1 MRRFKVAEC
10 FYSPTELSEAI
21 VFYQDNPGTLVFAGG
36 TDLLIG
42 WDKKKFNLSS
52 ILDLSKIEE
61 LRSIRQ
67 DADGS
72 WIIGAMATMNQLEE
86 HPELKSVY
94 PFLPYAASRLGSWQI
109 RNSATAGGN
118 VCNAAPSAELV
129 PSLMALDSRVHL
141 VGHEGSRTLTLA
153 EFATGPGKTCLK
165 KGELLTEIII
175 PKTVGDVTGKYICR
189 KLRRSVDI
197 SLVSITAFL
206 YFDGPQVYD
215 ARLCLG
221 AVAPTVIRAEQ
232 AEKYLIG
239 KTLDKDTI
247 ATAAKMVAEASS
259 PISDV
264 RSTAEYRL
272 DMMEVCT
279 RDALTEIAEERS

>member
-1 MRRFKVAEC
+1 MAEC
-10 FYSPTELSEAI
+10 FYSPTEVAEAI
-21 VFYQDNPGTLVFAGG
+21 AFYQDNPDTLVFAGG

-42 WDKKKFNLSS
+42 WDKKKFLLSS
-52 ILDLSKIEE
+52 ILDLSKIED

-67 DADGS
+67 EADGS

-86 HPELKSVY
+86 HPELKSIY
-94 PFLPYAASRLGSWQI
+94 PFLTYSASRLGSWQI

-141 VGHEGSRTLTLA
+141 VGPDGSRTLALA
-153 EFATGPGKTCLK
+153 DFATGPGKTCLK
-165 KGELLTEIII
+165 EGELLTEIII
-175 PKTVGDVTGKYICR
+175 PKAGEDTTGRYVCR

-206 YFDGPQVYD
+206 SFDGSEISD

-221 AVAPTVIRAEQ
+221 AVAPTVIRAEK

-239 KTLDKDTI
+239 KTLSKDTI
-247 ATAAKMVAEASS
+247 ANTAKLVAEAST

-279 RDALTEIAEERS
+279 RDALTEIAKERG

>member
-1 MRRFKVAEC
+1 VAEC
-10 FYSPTELSEAI
+10 FYSPTDLAEAI
-21 VFYQDNPGTLVFAGG
+21 AFYQDNPDTLVFAGG

-42 WDKKKFNLSS
+42 WDKKKFLLSS
-52 ILDLSKIEE
+52 ILDLSKIKD

-67 DADGS
+67 EADGS
-72 WIIGAMATMNQLEE
+72 WIIGAMATMHQLEE
-86 HPELKSVY
+86 HAELKSIY
-94 PFLPYAASRLGSWQI
+94 PFLPNAASRLGSWQI

-118 VCNAAPSAELV
+118 VCNAAPSAEIV
-129 PSLMALDSRVHL
+129 PSLMALDSRVKL
-141 VGHEGSRTLTLA
+141 AGPEGSRTIALA
-153 EFATGPGKTCLK
+153 DFATGPGKNCLK

-175 PKTVGDVTGKYICR
+175 PKAGGDTTGRYVCR

-206 YFDGPQVYD
+206 HFDGSKISD

-232 AEKYLIG
+232 AEQYLIG

-247 ATAAKMVAEASS
+247 AHTAKLVAEAST

-279 RDALTEIAEERS
+279 NNALTEIAKERS

>member
-1 MRRFKVAEC
+1 MAEC

-21 VFYQDNPGTLVFAGG
+21 AFYQKNPDTLILAGG
-36 TDLLIG
+36 TDILIG
-42 WDKKKFNLSS
+42 WDKKKFQLSS
-52 ILDLSKIEE
+52 ILDLSKIEK
-61 LRSIRQ
+61 LRKIRQ
-67 DADGS
+67 IADDS
-72 WIIGAMATMNQLEE
+72 WVIGAMATMNQLEE
-86 HPELKSVY
+86 HPELISAY

-109 RNSATAGGN
+109 RNSATVGGN
-118 VCNAAPSAELV
+118 VCNGAPSAEIV
-129 PSLMALDSRVHL
+129 PSLLALDSKVHL
-141 VGHEGSRTLTLA
+141 IGPEGSRIIPLTDFLI
-153 EFATGPGKTCLK
+153 GPGKTSIHN
-165 KGELLTEIII
+165 GELLTEIII
-175 PKTVGDVTGKYICR
+175 PKKIGDLSGKYICR

-206 YFDGPQVYD
+206 YFEGPQVYD

-221 AVAPTVIRAEQ
+221 AVAPTVIRAGK

-247 ATAAKMVAEASS
+247 ATTARMVAEASS

-279 RDALTEIAEERS
+279 KDALSEIAEERS

>member
-1 MRRFKVAEC
+1 MAEC
-10 FYSPTELSEAI
+10 FFSPTELSEAI
-21 VFYQDNPGTLVFAGG
+21 AFYQDNPDTLVLAGG
-36 TDLLIG
+36 TDILIG
-42 WDKKKFNLSS
+42 WDDKKFHLSS
-52 ILDLSKIEE
+52 ILDLSKIEK
-61 LRSIRQ
+61 LRAIHRE
-67 DADGS
+67 ADGS
-72 WIIGAMATMNQLEE
+72 WIIGAMATMHQLEE
-86 HPELKSVY
+86 HAELKSVY

-118 VCNAAPSAELV
+118 VCNGAPSAEIV
-129 PSLMALDSRVHL
+129 PSLMALDSSVKL
-141 VGHEGSRTLTLA
+141 VGPEGSRTLPLA
-153 EFATGPGKTCLK
+153 DFVKGPGETFIKN
-165 KGELLTEIII
+165 GELLTEIII
-175 PKTVGDVTGKYICR
+175 PKTKGDATGKYVCR

-197 SLVSITAFL
+197 SLVSITALL
-206 YFDGPQVYD
+206 YFDGPQIHD

-221 AVAPTVIRAEQ
+221 AVAPTVIRADL

-247 ATAAKMVAEASS
+247 TTTAKMVAEASS

-279 RDALTEIAEERS
+279 RHALTEIAEERS

>member
-1 MRRFKVAEC
+1 MAEC

-21 VFYQDNPGTLVFAGG
+21 VFYQNNPDTLVFAGG

-42 WDKKKFNLSS
+42 WDNKKFNLSS
-52 ILDLSKIEE
+52 ILNLSKIEK
-61 LRSIRQ
+61 LRSIHQ
-67 DADGS
+67 EADGS

-86 HPELKSVY
+86 HPELKSIY
-94 PFLPYAASRLGSWQI
+94 PFLPYAASKLGSWQI

-118 VCNAAPSAELV
+118 VCNAAPSAEIV
-129 PSLMALDSRVHL
+129 PSLMALDSSVRL
-141 VGHEGSRTLTLA
+141 VGPEGERTLALA
-153 EFATGPGKTCLK
+153 DFATGPGQTCLK
-165 KGELLTEIII
+165 ESELLSEIVI
-175 PKTVGDVTGKYICR
+175 PKIEGDVSGKYVCR

-206 YFDGPQVYD
+206 HFDGGKIID

-239 KTLDKDTI
+239 RTLDQDTI
-247 ATAAKMVAEASS
+247 TATAKMVADASS

-272 DMMEVCT
+272 DMMEICT

>member
-1 MRRFKVAEC
+1 VGSC
-10 FYSPTELSEAI
+10 FYSPTKISEAI
-21 VFYQDNPGTLVFAGG
+21 SFSKENPDALVFAGG
-36 TDLLIG
+36 TDILIG

-52 ILDLSKIEE
+52 ILDLSKIEN
-61 LRSIRQ
+61 LRVIRQ

-72 WIIGAMATMNQLEE
+72 WIIGAMVTMNQLEE
-86 HPELKSVY
+86 HSELKSLY

-129 PSLMALDSRVHL
+129 PSLLALDSRVKL
-141 VGHEGSRTLTLA
+141 VGSEGSRILPLA
-153 EFATGPGKTCLK
+153 DFATGPGKTCLRN
-165 KGELLTEIII
+165 GELLTEIII
-175 PKTVGDVTGKYICR
+175 PKPQGDVTGKYVCR

-197 SLVSITAFL
+197 SLVSITALL
-206 YFDGPQVYD
+206 YFDGPKIYD

-221 AVAPTVIRAEQ
+221 AVAPTVIRAEA
-232 AEKYLIG
+232 AERNLIG
-239 KTLDKDTI
+239 KILDKDTI
-247 ATAAKMVAEASS
+247 AITAKMVAEASS

-279 RDALTEIAEERS
+279 REALTEIAEERS

>member
-1 MRRFKVAEC
+1 MAEC

-21 VFYQDNPGTLVFAGG
+21 AFYQDHPDTLVIAGG
-36 TDLLIG
+36 TDILIG
-42 WDKKKFNLSS
+42 WDDKKFDVNS
-52 ILDLSKIEE
+52 ILNLSKIEK
-61 LRSIRQ
+61 LRSIHQ
-67 DADGS
+67 ETDGS
-72 WIIGAMATMNQLEE
+72 WIIGAMVTMHQLEE

-118 VCNAAPSAELV
+118 ICNGAPSAEIV
-129 PSLMALDSRVHL
+129 PSLMALDSSVKL
-141 VGHEGSRTLTLA
+141 VGPEGSRILPLA
-153 EFATGPGKTCLK
+153 EFATGPGETSIKNS
-165 KGELLTEIII
+165 ELLAEIII
-175 PKTVGDVTGKYICR
+175 PKIQGDVTGKYVCR

-206 YFDGPQVYD
+206 YFDGHQICD

-221 AVAPTVIRAEQ
+221 AVAPTVIRADL

-247 ATAAKMVAEASS
+247 ATTAKMVAEASS

-279 RDALTEIAEERS
+279 RHALTEIAEERS